1 VLLEMGKTAS
11 HSCGMAGRETQ
22 TTIRFDDADPAG
34 VVFYPRAIALAHD
47 AVEDM
52 IRATSLE
59 WHGWFAHPETAAPVR
74 QAEADFFH
82 PMRPGETFAT
92 HARVDRMGETSVH
105 FVVEFA
111 DAQGAVA
118 ARVRTVHVFIDRSTG
133 RPVPLTDEIRSALAP
148 FAG

>member
-1 VLLEMGKTAS
+1 
-11 HSCGMAGRETQ
+11 MAGRETQ

-74 QAEADFFH
+74 HAEADFFH
-82 PMRPGETFAT
+82 PMRPGQTFAT
-92 HARVDRMGETSVH
+92 HARVERMGDTSVQ

-111 DAQGAVA
+111 DAQGTVA
-118 ARVRTVHVFIDRSTG
+118 ARISTVHVLIDRSTG
-133 RPVPLTDEIRSALAP
+133 HPTALTDEIRSALAP